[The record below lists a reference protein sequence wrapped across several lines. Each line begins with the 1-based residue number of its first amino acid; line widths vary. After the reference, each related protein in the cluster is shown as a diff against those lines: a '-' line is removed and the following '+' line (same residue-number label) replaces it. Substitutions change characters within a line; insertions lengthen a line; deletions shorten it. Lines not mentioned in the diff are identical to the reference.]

1 LSVSEKDGVRAASID
16 GFCGNYVHTPQPQFP
31 KVRFLQGEAAEE
43 VLPLYQ
49 NG

>member
-1 LSVSEKDGVRAASID
+1 LSASERDGVCAASID
-16 GFCGNYVHTPQPQFP
+16 GFCGNYGHTPQPQCP
-31 KVRFLQGEAAEE
+31 TVPFLQGEAAEK